1 MEIQVGK
8 AEVTTNLQVQNNK
21 KMWEADSIAIIGA
34 SNDPLRI
41 GGRPISYMLQ
51 RNYAGRIYPVNPKQE
66 TVQGLKAYP
75 DVDSL
80 PETPEIAIIAVSSRM
95 VIKAVE
101 DLGKRG
107 TRLAVILSAGFSEVG
122 EEGRLMQEELIATA
136 KKHGIRV
143 LGPNT
148 LGFYDDRQGLFSTF
162 SSAFELYWPLPGSI
176 AIASQ
181 SGAFALHIFCSA
193 RNRGI
198 GIPLCVTTGNEAD
211 INVADAM
218 IDMVLDPQIQV
229 IGVYLEGLSNADRF
243 IEALRLAK
251 QYRKPVVV
259 MKAGRSEIGQMAA
272 QSHTA
277 SIAGD
282 DAVFNAVLEEYAAVR
297 AYSPD
302 EFLDIA
308 YMATKKIY
316 PENNA
321 MGVITVSGGAGI
333 LISDAAEDLNLPM
346 PELEENAQA
355 SLKEALSFAAVKNPV
370 DCTAQVINQPEL
382 ADQFL
387 STMLDT
393 QQYSSIL
400 AFFAHAAGTASIEA
414 KLRPEL
420 KKAVDKHPDH
430 LFALS
435 IIAEKDTI
443 ARYEADGFAVF
454 EDPIRATKAIHHM
467 GVLGTAFA
475 RPDALIPFEKKTVA
489 ALASTPD
496 EAQAKLIL
504 EEAGLQVIP
513 EGIAHDAAEAAH
525 LADKFGFPVVMKILS
540 PDIKHKSEIGGVILN
555 VSSIAEVHESY
566 ALLLQRAAEKAP
578 SANITGVLVAK
589 QVNNAVE
596 CIMGVKNDPVFG
608 PVAMFGLGGI
618 HVEVLKDVVLHRCP
632 FSPETARNL
641 ILSIRSAAILQGV
654 RGKPAVDIDGLAG
667 QLSRLSVFAAQAQD
681 QIKSVEVNPILAVPG
696 EKGCY
701 VADALI
707 EV

>member
-1 MEIQVGK
+1 VVKSDAIL
-8 AEVTTNLQVQNNK
+8 NLQPETNTK
-21 KMWEADSIAIIGA
+21 KLWEADSIAIIGA

-51 RNYAGRIYPVNPKQE
+51 RNYKGRIYPVNPKQE
-66 TVQGLKAYP
+66 IIQGLKAYP
-75 DVDSL
+75 SVEAL
-80 PETPEIAIIAVSSRM
+80 PETPDIAIIAVASGM
-95 VIKAVE
+95 VNQMLA

-122 EEGRLMQEELIATA
+122 NEGKLMQEELIATA
-136 KKHGIRV
+136 KKYGIRV

-162 SSAFELYWPLPGSI
+162 SSAFELYWPQPGSI

-211 INVADAM
+211 INVAEVM
-218 IDMVLDPQIQV
+218 LDMVRDPEIQV
-229 IGVYLEGLSNADRF
+229 IGVYLEGLSDPEKF
-243 IEALRLAK
+243 IQALKLAK

-259 MKAGRSEIGQMAA
+259 MKTGRSAIGQVAA

-282 DAVFNAVLEEYAAVR
+282 DVVFDAVLKEYAAVR

-308 YMATKKIY
+308 YMATKKVY
-316 PENNA
+316 PERDA
-321 MGVITVSGGAGI
+321 LGVITISGGAGI
-333 LISDAAEDLNLPM
+333 LISDVAEDMDLSM
-346 PELEENAQA
+346 PELEYRAQKK
-355 SLKEALSFAAVKNPV
+355 LKEALSFAAVKNPV

-387 STMLDT
+387 STMLET
-393 QQYSSIL
+393 GQYTSIL
-400 AFFAHAAGTASIEA
+400 GFFAHAAGTASIEA

-420 KKAVDKHPDH
+420 SKAVSKYPD
-430 LFALS
+430 ALLVLS
-435 IIAEKDTI
+435 LIAEKETI
-443 ARYEADGFAVF
+443 ARYEADGFTVF
-454 EDPIRATKAIHHM
+454 EDPVRAVRAIKAM
-467 GVLGTAFA
+467 STLGTAFSK
-475 RPDALIPFEKKTVA
+475 PDALIPFEKKT
-489 ALASTPD
+489 LESLKTTPD
-496 EAQAKLIL
+496 EAEAKRLL
-504 EEAGLQVIP
+504 EEAGLQGVP
-513 EGIAHDAAEAAH
+513 EAVATDAAEAGR
-525 LADKFGFPVVMKILS
+525 LAERFGFPVVMKILS

-555 VSSIAEVHESY
+555 VSSIAEVHENY
-566 ALLLQRAAEKAP
+566 ALLLERAAEKAP
-578 SANITGVLVAK
+578 SAKITGVLIAK
-589 QVNNAVE
+589 QVNDAVE
-596 CIMGVKNDPVFG
+596 CIMGVKNDPIFG

-632 FSPETARNL
+632 FNAATAKEL

-701 VADALI
+701 IADALI

>member
-1 MEIQVGK
+1 MGK
-8 AEVTTNLQVQNNK
+8 SDNVTNLQPETSTK
-21 KMWEADSIAIIGA
+21 KLWEADSIAIIGA

-51 RNYAGRIYPVNPKQE
+51 RNYKGRIYPVNPKQE
-66 TVQGLKAYP
+66 TIQGLKAYP
-75 DVDSL
+75 NVDAL
-80 PETPEIAIIAVSSRM
+80 PETPDIAIIAVASGM
-95 VIKAVE
+95 VNQMLA

-122 EEGRLMQEELIATA
+122 EEGKQMQDALIATA
-136 KKHGIRV
+136 KKYSIRV

-162 SSAFELYWPLPGSI
+162 SSAFELYWPQPGSI

-211 INVADAM
+211 INVAEAM
-218 IDMVLDPQIQV
+218 IDMVRDPEIQV
-229 IGVYLEGLSNADRF
+229 IGVYLEGLSDPEKF
-243 IEALRLAK
+243 TEALKLAK
-251 QYRKPVVV
+251 QHRKPVVV
-259 MKAGRSEIGQMAA
+259 MKTGRSAIGQVAA

-282 DAVFNAVLEEYAAVR
+282 DLVFDAVLKEYAAVR

-308 YMATKKIY
+308 YMASKKVY
-316 PENNA
+316 PERDA
-321 MGVITVSGGAGI
+321 LGVITVSGGAGI
-333 LISDAAEDLNLPM
+333 LISDVAEDMNLPM
-346 PELEENAQA
+346 PELEEGAQKQ
-355 SLKEALSFAAVKNPV
+355 LKEALSFAAVKNPV
-370 DCTAQVINQPEL
+370 DCTAQVINQPAL

-387 STMLDT
+387 STMLET
-393 QQYSSIL
+393 GQYTSIL
-400 AFFAHAAGTASIEA
+400 GFFAHAAGTASIEA

-420 KKAVDKHPDH
+420 RKAVSKYPDA
-430 LFALS
+430 LFTLS
-435 IIAEKDTI
+435 LIAEKDTI

-454 EDPIRATKAIHHM
+454 EDPVRAVRAIKAM
-467 GVLGTAFA
+467 GTLGAAFKK
-475 RPDALIPFEKKTVA
+475 PDALLPFEKKT
-489 ALASTPD
+489 LDTLKTTPD
-496 EAQAKLIL
+496 EAQAKRLL
-504 EEAGLQVIP
+504 EEAGLQGVP
-513 EGIAHDAAEAAH
+513 EAVANDAGQAGRLAEQ
-525 LADKFGFPVVMKILS
+525 FGFPVVMKILS

-555 VSSIAEVHESY
+555 VNSVAEVHENY
-566 ALLLQRAAEKAP
+566 GLLLQRAADHAP

-589 QVNNAVE
+589 QINNAVE
-596 CIMGVKNDPVFG
+596 CIMGVKNDPSFG

-632 FSPETARNL
+632 FSPETAKEL
-641 ILSIRSAAILQGV
+641 ILNIKSAAILQGV
-654 RGKPAVDIDGLAG
+654 RGKPAVDIDALAEKF
-667 QLSRLSVFAAQAQD
+667 SRLSIFAAQTQD
-681 QIKSVEVNPILAVPG
+681 QVKSVEVNPVLAVPG